1 MYLIKKLKVLFLI
14 LFTIF
19 FYIKIS
25 IAFENKILFKVDNEI
40 ITTIDIYEEIRFLK
54 IFKSEMKNL
63 DEKELFE
70 ISKNSILRNK
80 IKKVEVMNFVKELK
94 VEDKFV
100 LGLIKNNYPN
110 LNISSLENFEN
121 FLKKNNLNIKNIKEK
136 FYIEIIWNNL
146 IFQKFGGK
154 INIDKEKIK
163 NEILENPRK
172 EQQTE
177 FLLSEISFDVI
188 NKKDFQN
195 KYEKILL
202 DIEKKGFKT
211 SALINSN
218 SSTADS
224 GGLIGWI
231 KEDNLNQ
238 KIKESISKLKIG
250 EFSKPMRT
258 SSGFM
263 IIKIEDKKEYE
274 LKFNLNE
281 KVKEVIK
288 FKTNDQLNQFSKMYF
303 NKLKKDLIIYGL

>member
-1 MYLIKKLKVLFLI
+1 MYFIKKLKVLFLV

-40 ITTIDIYEEIRFLK
+40 ITTIDIYEEIKFLK
-54 IFKSEMKNL
+54 IFKSEIKNL

-70 ISKNSILRNK
+70 ISKNSILRDK
-80 IKKVEVMNFVKELK
+80 IKKVEVMNFVDELK
-94 VEDKFV
+94 VEDKFI
-100 LGLIKNNYPN
+100 LGLIKNKYPDIGIN
-110 LNISSLENFEN
+110 SIENFEN
-121 FLKKNNLNIKNIKEK
+121 FLKKNNLNIKDIKEK

-146 IFQKFGGK
+146 IFQKFGRK
-154 INIDKEKIK
+154 VNIDKEKIK
-163 NEILENPRK
+163 NEILKTSQK
-172 EQQTE
+172 ELQIE
-177 FLLSEISFDVI
+177 FLLSEITFDVI

-202 DIEKKGFKT
+202 DIENKGFKK
-211 SALINSN
+211 SALIHSN
-218 SSTADS
+218 STTANS

-238 KIKESISKLKIG
+238 KIKESISKLQIG

-274 LKFNLNE
+274 LKLNLNE
-281 KVKEVIK
+281 KVEEVIK

>member
-25 IAFENKILFKVDNEI
+25 IAFENKILFNVDSEI
-40 ITTIDIYEEIRFLK
+40 ITTIDIYEEIKFLT
-54 IFKSEMKNL
+54 IFKPEMKNL

-70 ISKNSILRNK
+70 ISKNSILKDK
-80 IKKVEVMNFVKELK
+80 IKKIEIMNFVKELK
-94 VEDKFV
+94 VDDKFL
-100 LGLIKNNYPN
+100 LGLIKNKYPN
-110 LNISSLENFEN
+110 LNISSFENFEN
-121 FLKKNNLNIKNIKEK
+121 FLKKNNFNIKNIKEK

-154 INIDKEKIK
+154 VNIDKEKIK
-163 NEILENPRK
+163 NEILKNPRK
-172 EQQTE
+172 ERQIE
-177 FLLSEISFDVI
+177 FLLSEITFEVI
-188 NKKDFQN
+188 NKKDFQD

-202 DIEKKGFKT
+202 DIENKGFKE
-211 SALINSN
+211 SALIHSN
-218 SSTADS
+218 STTADS

-281 KVKEVIK
+281 KVKEVIQ
-288 FKTNDQLNQFSKMYF
+288 FKTNDQLDQFSKMYF

>member
-1 MYLIKKLKVLFLI
+1 MYFIKKLKVLFLV

-40 ITTIDIYEEIRFLK
+40 ITTIDIYEEIKFLK

-70 ISKNSILRNK
+70 ISKNSILKDK
-80 IKKVEVMNFVKELK
+80 IKKVEIMNFVKELK
-94 VEDKFV
+94 VNDKFL
-100 LGLIKNNYPN
+100 LGLIKNKYPN
-110 LNISSLENFEN
+110 LNISSIENFEN

-154 INIDKEKIK
+154 VNIDKEKIK
-163 NEILENPRK
+163 NEILKNPRK
-172 EQQTE
+172 ERQIE
-177 FLLSEISFDVI
+177 FLLSEITFEVI

-202 DIEKKGFKT
+202 DIENKGFKE
-211 SALINSN
+211 SALIHSN
-218 SSTADS
+218 STTADS

-274 LKFNLNE
+274 LKFDLNE
-281 KVKEVIK
+281 KVKEVIQ
-288 FKTNDQLNQFSKMYF
+288 FKTNDQLDQFSKMYF

>member
-14 LFTIF
+14 LCTIF

-25 IAFENKILFKVDNEI
+25 IAFENKILFKVDSEI
-40 ITTIDIYEEIRFLK
+40 ITTIDIYEEIKFLT

-70 ISKNSILRNK
+70 ISKNSILRDK
-80 IKKVEVMNFVKELK
+80 IKKVEIMNFVDELK
-94 VEDKFV
+94 VEDKFI
-100 LGLIKNNYPN
+100 LGLIKNKYPDIG
-110 LNISSLENFEN
+110 ISSIENFEN
-121 FLKKNNLNIKNIKEK
+121 FLKKNNLNIKDIKEK

-154 INIDKEKIK
+154 VNIDKEKIK
-163 NEILENPRK
+163 NEILKNPRK
-172 EQQTE
+172 ERQIE
-177 FLLSEISFDVI
+177 FLLSEITFEVI

-202 DIEKKGFKT
+202 DIENKGFKE
-211 SALINSN
+211 SALIHSN
-218 SSTADS
+218 STTADS

-281 KVKEVIK
+281 KVKEVIQ
-288 FKTNDQLNQFSKMYF
+288 FKTNDQLDQFSKMYF

>member
-40 ITTIDIYEEIRFLK
+40 ITTIDIYEEIKFLK

-63 DEKELFE
+63 DEQELFE
-70 ISKNSILRNK
+70 ISKNSILRDK

-202 DIEKKGFKT
+202 DIENKGFKK

-238 KIKESISKLKIG
+238 KIKESISKLQIG

-274 LKFNLNE
+274 LKLNLNE
-281 KVKEVIK
+281 KVEEVIR

>member
-1 MYLIKKLKVLFLI
+1 MYFIKKLKVLFLV

-40 ITTIDIYEEIRFLK
+40 ITTIDIYEEIKFLK

-63 DEKELFE
+63 DEQELFE
-70 ISKNSILRNK
+70 ISKNSILRDK

-202 DIEKKGFKT
+202 DIENKGFKK

>member
-1 MYLIKKLKVLFLI
+1 MYLIRKLKFLFLI

-40 ITTIDIYEEIRFLK
+40 ITTIDIYEEIKFLK

-63 DEKELFE
+63 DDKELFE
-70 ISKNSILRNK
+70 ISKNSILRDK
-80 IKKVEVMNFVKELK
+80 IKKVEIMNFVKELK

-100 LGLIKNNYPN
+100 LRLIKNQYPN
-110 LNISSLENFEN
+110 IEISSLENFEN
-121 FLKKNNLNIKNIKEK
+121 FLKKNNLDIKNIKEK

-172 EQQTE
+172 ERQIE
-177 FLLSEISFDVI
+177 FLLSEITFDVI

-202 DIEKKGFKT
+202 DIKNKGFKK
-211 SALINSN
+211 SALIHSN
-218 SSTADS
+218 STTANS

-238 KIKESISKLKIG
+238 EIKESISKLKIG
-250 EFSKPMRT
+250 EFSKPIRT

>member
-70 ISKNSILRNK
+70 ISKNSILRDK

-202 DIEKKGFKT
+202 DIENKGFKK

>member
-14 LFTIF
+14 LCTIF

-25 IAFENKILFKVDNEI
+25 IAFENKILFKVDSEI
-40 ITTIDIYEEIRFLK
+40 ITTIDIYEEIKFLT

-70 ISKNSILRNK
+70 ISKNSILKDK
-80 IKKVEVMNFVKELK
+80 IKKVEIMNFVKELK
-94 VEDKFV
+94 VNDKFL
-100 LGLIKNNYPN
+100 LGLIKNKYPN
-110 LNISSLENFEN
+110 LNISSIENFEN

-154 INIDKEKIK
+154 VNIDKEKIK
-163 NEILENPRK
+163 NEILKNPRK
-172 EQQTE
+172 ERQIE
-177 FLLSEISFDVI
+177 FLLSEITFEVI

-202 DIEKKGFKT
+202 DIENKGFKE
-211 SALINSN
+211 SALIHSN
-218 SSTADS
+218 STTADS

-274 LKFNLNE
+274 LKFDLNE
-281 KVKEVIK
+281 KVKEVIQ
-288 FKTNDQLNQFSKMYF
+288 FKTNDQLDQFSKMYF

>member
-14 LFTIF
+14 LCTIF

-25 IAFENKILFKVDNEI
+25 IAFENKILFKVDSEI
-40 ITTIDIYEEIRFLK
+40 ITTIDIYEEIKFLT

-70 ISKNSILRNK
+70 ISKNSILKDK
-80 IKKVEVMNFVKELK
+80 IKKVEIMNFVKELK
-94 VEDKFV
+94 VDDKFL
-100 LGLIKNNYPN
+100 LGLIKNKYPN
-110 LNISSLENFEN
+110 LNISSIENFEN

-154 INIDKEKIK
+154 VNIDKEKIK
-163 NEILENPRK
+163 NEILKNPRK
-172 EQQTE
+172 ERQIE
-177 FLLSEISFDVI
+177 FLLSEITFEVI

-202 DIEKKGFKT
+202 DIENKGFKE
-211 SALINSN
+211 SALIHSN
-218 SSTADS
+218 STTADS

-281 KVKEVIK
+281 KVKEVIQ
-288 FKTNDQLNQFSKMYF
+288 FKTNDQLDQFSKMYF